1 MNTKN
6 QTIVHKTIIAPE
18 LIQEILKNPNV
29 DGFSLNYE
37 RLGEKENLR
46 LEVKRLNS
54 NKKQNVP
61 SFGTTQNYSIKVIG
75 KENDKI
81 EKYKR

>member
-6 QTIVHKTIIAPE
+6 QTIIHTTIMAPE

-29 DGFSLNYE
+29 DGFSINYE

-46 LEVKRLNS
+46 LDVKRN
-54 NKKQNVP
+54 N
-61 SFGTTQNYSIKVIG
+61 F
-75 KENDKI
+75 
-81 EKYKR
+81 EKRE